1 MNKRHTGTS
10 LRAPNNQSA
19 SKPIFLSIG
28 KIISD
33 CYTRG
38 MSGRTLPLY
47 DEQVHPSTWNERMKA
62 GEYAVHYSSFE
73 GPSAVSPYC
82 TVFGRLA
89 EAEAHAASETA
100 RRPELRCRVYDH
112 EGLGRQPIREF
123 KGSGYK
129 EEAGIGPRFRRWGGS
144 VLFFGGLILTI
155 IDWRSD
161 FELSWPAMIGTRM
174 LAPGLVLTV
183 TEAVIV
189 IDAKRRRMHAN
200 ETRGR

>member
-1 MNKRHTGTS
+1 M
-10 LRAPNNQSA
+10 
-19 SKPIFLSIG
+19 SIA
-28 KIISD
+28 SD

-47 DEQVHPSTWNERMKA
+47 DERVHPSTWNERMKP
-62 GEYAVHYSSFE
+62 GEYAVHYSSFQ
-73 GPSAVSPYC
+73 GPGAVSPYC
-82 TVFGRLA
+82 TVFGSLA
-89 EAEAHAASETA
+89 EAEAHAASETS

-112 EGLGRQPIREF
+112 EGLGRQPLREF

-129 EEAGIGPRFRRWGGS
+129 EEAGIGLRFRRWGRS

-161 FELSWPAMIGTRM
+161 FELSWPAMIGTRL
-174 LAPGLVLTV
+174 LAPGLVLLV

-189 IDAKRRRMHAN
+189 ITAKHRRMPAD
-200 ETRGR
+200 EERAR